1 MPSKRKI
8 AKTRTRK
15 TAPSVRMLKTKKT
28 AKTDILPEKVP
39 ETSASPERD

>member
-1 MPSKRKI
+1 
-8 AKTRTRK
+8 
-15 TAPSVRMLKTKKT
+15 MLKTKKT